1 MRWEESLVEE
11 LAGAMVYPETPDMR
25 AAVLS
30 RVNQGQ
36 AVRPGVAWRLGLASA
51 AVVAIVFALVVMVSR
66 DARDA
71 VAEFL
76 GLAVE
81 GEVIEI
87 LPTPHPGATATP
99 FPTPVALETIATRVS
114 RSEAEQRSR
123 ILLPASLGEPD
134 AYYALQEGLPIVVID
149 YGQVQI
155 WEMEYFADEYFIGKG
170 IVGEGT
176 VVQEVSVNGKP
187 GYWVAGGERIVTVK
201 GRDGSPVAGTQRTVS
216 ANALLWAEDRLYRR
230 IEGAGT
236 LEEAMKLAGE
246 MR

>member
-1 MRWEESLVEE
+1 
-11 LAGAMVYPETPDMR
+11 
-25 AAVLS
+25 
-30 RVNQGQ
+30 
-36 AVRPGVAWRLGLASA
+36 
-51 AVVAIVFALVVMVSR
+51 
-66 DARDA
+66 
-71 VAEFL
+71 
-76 GLAVE
+76 
-81 GEVIEI
+81 
-87 LPTPHPGATATP
+87 
-99 FPTPVALETIATRVS
+99 VALETIATRVS

-123 ILLPASLGEPD
+123 IILPASLGEPD

-176 VVQEVSVNGKP
+176 VVEEVTVNGKP
-187 GYWVAGGERIVTVK
+187 GYWVAGGERIVTVN
-201 GRDGSPVAGTQRTVS
+201 RSDGTPVAGTQRTVS